1 LLLDACTMNYDS
13 SKKVRVLE
21 PKLDYKLELKRLS
34 VDYMTINNLNQ

>member
-1 LLLDACTMNYDS
+1 
-13 SKKVRVLE
+13 VLE